1 MQTIEISPND
11 RLWAILSY
19 IFAPIVGIIVLL
31 IEEYKNRPF
40 ARYHAIQSI
49 GFGVAAIAYA
59 ILFTIIYTILTAIT
73 FGILGLCLWIFYF
86 APLVLAIYYAYQAS
100 QNRYFAIPG
109 LTTFMVQQGWLTAP
123 PTGFAS

>member
-1 MQTIEISPND
+1 MQTTEISPND

-73 FGILGLCLWIFYF
+73 FGLLGLCLWIFYF

-100 QNRYFAIPG
+100 QNRYFTIPG
-109 LTTFMVQQGWLTAP
+109 LTDFMVQQGWLASP
-123 PTGFAS
+123 PAGFAP